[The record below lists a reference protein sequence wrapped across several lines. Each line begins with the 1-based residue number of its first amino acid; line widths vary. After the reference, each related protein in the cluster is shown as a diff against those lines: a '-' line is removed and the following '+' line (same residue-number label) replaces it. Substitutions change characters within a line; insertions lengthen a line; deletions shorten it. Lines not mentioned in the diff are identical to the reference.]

1 MKKWLEVKFNT
12 IHKSKPIII
21 EHHPNHHYSAPNQD
35 QDQHEASLPSDLA
48 QQILEQEF
56 IC

>member
-35 QDQHEASLPSDLA
+35 QDQHEVSLPSDLA